1 MTIFDEMSYTALA
14 GQIVSLIAL
23 GFCIVGFASK
33 RDDRLMVLL
42 ISANVAF
49 ALQFALFGSW
59 TAAVLSLLVI
69 GRIMLARRY
78 VGNWQVMLAVLAVNL
93 VAAILTWRSPVDFFA
108 IVAAI
113 FGTFGMFMLRGI
125 PMRLML
131 AAAAVAW
138 MLNNIAIGSVGGTL
152 AEGIVLVTNFIT
164 IYRLARMK
172 RRYPE
177 AFGNAKEPGS

>member
-1 MTIFDEMSYTALA
+1 MFEEMNYTALA

-23 GFCIVGFASK
+23 GFCIVGFNSK
-33 RDDRLMVLL
+33 RDDRLLVLL
-42 ISANVAF
+42 IAANVAF

-59 TAAVLSLLVI
+59 TAAILSLLVI

-78 VGNWQVMLAVLAVNL
+78 VGNWKVMLAVLAVNL
-93 VAAILTWRSPVDFFA
+93 VAAVLTWHSPVDFFA
-108 IVAAI
+108 IAAAV
-113 FGTFGMFMLRGI
+113 FGTLGMFMLRGI

-131 AAAAVAW
+131 AAAAFAW

-152 AEGIVLVTNFIT
+152 AEGMVLVVNFIT
-164 IYRLARMK
+164 IYRLAKMT

-177 AFGNAKEPGS
+177 AFEKKKPGA

>member
-1 MTIFDEMSYTALA
+1 MFEGMSLTSLA
-14 GQIVSLIAL
+14 GQLVSLVAL
-23 GFCIVGFASK
+23 GLCIVGFASK
-33 RDDRLMVLL
+33 RDDRLMLLL

-78 VGNWQVMLAVLAVNL
+78 VGSWRVLLAVLAVNL
-93 VAAILTWRSPVDFFA
+93 IAAVLTWQSAVDIFA
-108 IVAAI
+108 IAAAV
-113 FGTFGMFMLRGI
+113 FGSVGMFMLRGI

-138 MLNNIAIGSVGGTL
+138 MLNNIAIGSIGGTL
-152 AEGIVLVTNFIT
+152 AEAMVLVTNFIT

-172 RRYPE
+172 RRYPGV
-177 AFGNAKEPGS
+177 F

>member
-1 MTIFDEMSYTALA
+1 MFTEMSHTEMA
-14 GQIVSLIAL
+14 GQLVSLVAL
-23 GFCIVGFASK
+23 GLCIVGFASK
-33 RDDRLMVLL
+33 QDDRLMLLL

-78 VGNWQVMLAVLAVNL
+78 LGSWKIMLAVLAVNL
-93 VAAILTWRSPVDFFA
+93 VAGALTWRSPVDFCA
-108 IVAAI
+108 IAAAL
-113 FGTFGMFMLRGI
+113 FGTVGMFMLRGI

-131 AAAAVAW
+131 AAAAIAW
-138 MLNNIAIGSVGGTL
+138 MLNNILIGSVGGTL
-152 AEGIVLVTNFIT
+152 AEGLVVITNFIT
-164 IYRLARMK
+164 IYRLMIMK

-177 AFGNAKEPGS
+177 AFARTGEPES

>member
-1 MTIFDEMSYTALA
+1 MIEEMSYTAVA

-23 GFCIVGFASK
+23 GFCIVGFTSK
-33 RDDRLMVLL
+33 QDDRLMVLL
-42 ISANVAF
+42 IAASVAF

-78 VGNWQVMLAVLAVNL
+78 VGNWKVMSAVLAVNL
-93 VAAILTWRSPVDFFA
+93 VAALLTWRSPVDFFA
-108 IVAAI
+108 ITAAI
-113 FGTFGMFMLRGI
+113 LGTLGMFMLRGI
-125 PMRLML
+125 PMRLVL
-131 AAAAVAW
+131 AAAAAAW

-152 AEGIVLVTNFIT
+152 AEGIVLVVNFIT
-164 IYRLARMK
+164 IYRLAKMK

-177 AFGNAKEPGS
+177 AFEKAKERGA